1 MKALEKMLGKKKPTK
16 FFSVFVCII
25 WRVVFRPHFQTSTA
39 IPKEGTFKLL
49 RLWVGVSGHPL
60 PSPPVK
66 WQLQLA
72 QSQRQSEKILPAAV
86 LEGATSNKMS
96 PYIAKH
102 AAPWCFKWHCNRSIQ
117 TIHTNCSFY
126 FSALSACSCWI
137 LSDWKCIPLQGL
149 YPITTF
155 LQVKHKSEYI
165 VFWYRMILAELTYM
179 GNHPKMLEVKLK
191 W

>member
-1 MKALEKMLGKKKPTK
+1 MNKHQENFKNAPHVMMWTWIQIQRTVCFLSLRHKALESTRENVRQKKKKTTTI
-16 FFSVFVCII
+16 FSVFVCII
-25 WRVVFRPHFQTSTA
+25 WRVVFRTHFQTSTA
-39 IPKEGTFKLL
+39 IPKERTFKLL

-102 AAPWCFKWHCNRSIQ
+102 AAPWCFKWHCNR
-117 TIHTNCSFY
+117 
-126 FSALSACSCWI
+126 
-137 LSDWKCIPLQGL
+137 
-149 YPITTF
+149 
-155 LQVKHKSEYI
+155 
-165 VFWYRMILAELTYM
+165 
-179 GNHPKMLEVKLK
+179 
-191 W
+191 